1 MGRLFAG
8 AINFA
13 IGFMRGIGKR
23 TMANTLIMG
32 VLNQPMRGL
41 SRMTG
46 GALNFPQLDGL
57 IEMFNG
63 HFWKGL
69 HHFLKAGRARK
80 RAAKAKQ
87 KAAKAA
93 AKAAAEKQ

>member
-1 MGRLFAG
+1 
-8 AINFA
+8 
-13 IGFMRGIGKR
+13 
-23 TMANTLIMG
+23 MG

-41 SRMTG
+41 SRMAG

-80 RAAKAKQ
+80 KAAKAKK

-93 AKAAAEKQ
+93 EKAAAAK